1 MCIQTSLG
9 QERSHGQKAMSH
21 TNSENRPAENSLSS
35 ADRFCRSMR
44 KGEEGDG
51 PGRTLQLLR
60 GICPLS
66 WSSGWGADTWEA
78 QRALHPVSGP
88 QKSSAPGPRCLVNP
102 EMKKSPA
109 SSPHHEPSSWW
120 TGLPSLLFGEPI
132 LDYAAGP
139 TFVNLHAAGQWQPCT
154 VTGQREK
161 SRRNTAPAG
170 GPPVHASRCACA
182 QSHATPGP
190 WDSSRVASAVR
201 DSGIAPNLEF
211 SFQML
216 PTRYCSVRPCP
227 VKWKHIYNH
236 SCLNQWRFP
245 SFPRPFKVRC
255 RLLRFWFQVLIGFV
269 SDASIA

>member
-109 SSPHHEPSSWW
+109 SSPHHELSSWW

-161 SRRNTAPAG
+161 SRRKTAPAG
-170 GPPVHASRCACA
+170 GPPLPAPE
-182 QSHATPGP
+182 TPP
-190 WDSSRVASAVR
+190 ELRLR
-201 DSGIAPNLEF
+201 SGTQKLRR
-211 SFQML
+211 
-216 PTRYCSVRPCP
+216 T
-227 VKWKHIYNH
+227 W
-236 SCLNQWRFP
+236 
-245 SFPRPFKVRC
+245 SFPFKCSLQGIVQFA
-255 RLLRFWFQVLIGFV
+255 LAQWNGNTFTTIP
-269 SDASIA
+269 I